1 MMEQRPQ
8 IKTLIY
14 KQAGKTTL
22 YADVY
27 VPSNIKPD
35 EKRPVGIERI

>member
-1 MMEQRPQ
+1 MMEQKPE

-14 KQAGKTTL
+14 KQTGKTTL

-27 VPSNIKPD
+27 VPSSITPD
-35 EKRPVGIERI
+35 EKRPVGIERV